1 MNMELRYDKEKNFQ
15 QLTEFIHQYAAW
27 VKKVPNKV
35 WSSQQA
41 VFIDS
46 LFSNSKQPL
55 LSAEAYLKIVDRAKQ
70 KENNS

>member
-1 MNMELRYDKEKNFQ
+1 MNMELHYNKEKNFQ
-15 QLTEFIHQYAAW
+15 QRIEFIRQYAAW

-41 VFIDS
+41 AFIDS

-70 KENNS
+70 KKNNS